1 MSLHKTLVAAFA
13 LAFAFALAPRA
24 SFAASEHVQE
34 AIEETEEAI
43 KEGKQYN
50 ASSFA
55 EHAHNALDH
64 AQAEAGGKKPTGDL
78 KEAIK
83 HLNQGIKTAKR
94 THQHSRIDRGVRH
107 AEQAL
112 SRLKAIP

>member
-1 MSLHKTLVAAFA
+1 MSRRALAAAFA
-13 LAFAFALAPRA
+13 LAFAFAAVPRA
-24 SFAASEHVQE
+24 SFAASEHVQQ

-43 KEGKQYN
+43 REGKQYN

-64 AQAEAGGKKPTGDL
+64 AQAEAGDAKPTGDL

-83 HLNQGIKTAKR
+83 HLRQGIKTAKR
-94 THQHSRIDRGVRH
+94 THLHSRIDRGVRH

-112 SRLKAIP
+112 SHLKAIP